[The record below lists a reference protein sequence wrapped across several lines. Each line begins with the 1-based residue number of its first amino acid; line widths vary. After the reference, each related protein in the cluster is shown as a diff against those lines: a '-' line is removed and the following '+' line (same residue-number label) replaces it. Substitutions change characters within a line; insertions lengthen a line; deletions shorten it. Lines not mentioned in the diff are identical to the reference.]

1 MTLDVIGSGSGGE
14 VRKVSGAAVGPAAL
28 WTTRGLTP
36 GIGCDV
42 TSDVIAPVNQWR
54 HCWKEKYPY
63 NSH

>member
-42 TSDVIAPVNQWR
+42 TSDVIGLTPGRGHTVR
-54 HCWKEKYPY
+54 L
-63 NSH
+63 SL